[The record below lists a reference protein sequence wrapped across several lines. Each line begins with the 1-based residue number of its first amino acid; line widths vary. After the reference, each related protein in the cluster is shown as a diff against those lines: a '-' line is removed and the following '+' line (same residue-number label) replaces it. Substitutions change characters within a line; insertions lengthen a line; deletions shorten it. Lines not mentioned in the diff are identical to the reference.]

1 MKIFKYMAYALAAV
15 LALGCAKEEFEIDPD
30 QVPSASELAVKIDVD
45 QATNYVTF
53 SIENQGMVPMWLFG
67 EEKIDGK
74 ANKKYSYVGN
84 GLQLRFRDAGTHAV
98 EVKAY
103 NAHGVSVGSKVVEF
117 NLENTYRDPFDPTK
131 YKTMLAGSESKTW
144 EWNNTV
150 AGHFGCGET
159 AQTPDGWWSA
169 PVNNKEGMGLYD
181 DRMTFSAAGKFTYNP
196 GDGGTVY
203 VNTGSGYGAE
213 HNTNDGQDYQVPIE
227 TFTVDYTFENS
238 WNDAGIE
245 EVYLVLA
252 EGANLSYIP
261 HMDAL
266 ENPRYLILDQTTKK
280 VTFAHYSATANN
292 GGPIAWKYQF
302 VLEGSVAPEEPK
314 PQPGEVV
321 FDPDSDRNMWK
332 NAVTTDH
339 HFWFANNDWGA
350 IDNATVT
357 SDGGTHTFVL
367 PEGLGGQQWQG
378 QFFFQNTGIATSA
391 DKTYDFYMVIN
402 SSADHPGVTVKLCAQ
417 DDDGAIISDG
427 RYALTAFEDYVL
439 KVVAAPG
446 IDCDNLKLVFDFGG
460 GQGGSTVVVKDI
472 ILQEHVEGGASGP
485 APFDPSAADNMWNN
499 AVTTDHHFWFAN
511 NDWGAIDNATVTSDG
526 GTHTFVLPEG
536 LGGQQWQGQF
546 FFQNTGIATSADKTY
561 DFYMVINSSADHP
574 GVTVKLC
581 AQDDDGAI
589 ISDGRYAL
597 TAYEDFVLDVY
608 GAPGIDCAN
617 LKLVL
622 DFGGGQGG
630 STVVVKDIVLRESKG
645 AVIPEP
651 EPETPGFD
659 PNAGTNLWLSM
670 DVEEM
675 FYYYAPAWTQ
685 IADPETTV
693 NGNSLTVVLPE
704 ATTDQWQAQVA
715 FRTNLSSQADK
726 KYDFY
731 CVVNSNQDLPGM
743 TIKLTKTGDDN
754 SFYFADKHVITAY
767 EDYVY
772 AVIGMDGIDME
783 KISLFF
789 DFGGNPAGTEVTIK
803 DIVFR
808 ESVAGGNEGGENPG
822 TGSGPAPFDPSS
834 ADNLWNSAVTTDHH
848 FWFADNDWGAIDN
861 ATVTSDGGTHTFV
874 LPEGLGSQQWQGQFF
889 FQNTG
894 LSSSAAKTYD
904 FHMVVYSEADHPG
917 MTIKLCSQTDD
928 GAIIC
933 EARPALAAYEEYV
946 LDVYDAPGIDC
957 ENLKLVFDFGG
968 GVGGSTIVVSDIVFR
983 EHK

>member
-1 MKIFKYMAYALAAV
+1 MKIFKYMALALAAV
-15 LALGCAKEEFEIDPD
+15 LTIGCVEEQFELDPNK
-30 QVPSASELAVKIDVD
+30 VPSASDLEVKIDVD
-45 QATNYVTF
+45 QETNYVTF

-74 ANKKYSYVGN
+74 ANKKYAYTGN
-84 GLQLRFRDAGTHAV
+84 GLQLRLRDAGTHSV

-117 NLENTYRDPFDPTK
+117 TLNNTYRDPFDPSR

-181 DRMTFSAAGKFTYNP
+181 DRMTFSADGKFTYNP
-196 GDGGTVY
+196 GEGGTVY

-213 HNTNDGQDYQVPIE
+213 YNTNDGQDYQVPIDG
-227 TFTVDYTFENS
+227 FTAGYTFENN

-245 EVYLVLA
+245 EVYLVLE
-252 EGANLSYIP
+252 EGKNLSYIP

-302 VLEGSVAPEEPK
+302 ILEGSATPEPEK
-314 PQPGEVV
+314 PGTGEVV
-321 FDPDSDRNMWK
+321 FDPNSDRNLWK
-332 NAVTTDH
+332 NATMDVSFWFANNDWGQIDNPAYTVDGNKHTIVIPEGIGTQRWQGQMVFNNTGIVTSADKKYDFQLVLNSTADHSGVTIKLTQQDDDNVFFFEDAHAVTAYEEFKYQVKGVQGVNLTNAKLVLDFGGATPGATFEIKDIVLQEHIEGGASGPAPFDPSSPDNLWNSAVTTDH

-350 IDNATVT
+350 IDNATIT

-391 DKTYDFYMVIN
+391 DKTYDFHLVLN
-402 SSADHPGVTVKLCAQ
+402 SDADHAGVTVKLCAQ
-417 DDDGAIISDG
+417 DDDSAII
-427 RYALTAFEDYVL
+427 T
-439 KVVAAPG
+439 
-446 IDCDNLKLVFDFGG
+446 
-460 GQGGSTVVVKDI
+460 
-472 ILQEHVEGGASGP
+472 
-485 APFDPSAADNMWNN
+485 
-499 AVTTDHHFWFAN
+499 
-511 NDWGAIDNATVTSDG
+511 
-526 GTHTFVLPEG
+526 
-536 LGGQQWQGQF
+536 
-546 FFQNTGIATSADKTY
+546 
-561 DFYMVINSSADHP
+561 
-574 GVTVKLC
+574 
-581 AQDDDGAI
+581 
-589 ISDGRYAL
+589 DGRYAL

-630 STVVVKDIVLRESKG
+630 STVVVKDIVFRESKV
-645 AVIPEP
+645 APAPEP
-651 EPETPGFD
+651 EQPAFD

-670 DVEEM
+670 NVEEM
-675 FYYYAPAWTQ
+675 FYYYAPGWNQ
-685 IADPETTV
+685 IDNPETSV
-693 NGNSLTVVLPE
+693 NGNSLTVSLPE

-715 FRTNLSSQADK
+715 FRTDLSSQAGK
-726 KYDFY
+726 KYDFN
-731 CVVNSNQDLPGM
+731 CVVQSNNDLPGM

-754 SFYFADKHVITAY
+754 TFYFADKHVIKAY

-772 AVIGMDGIDME
+772 VVDGMDGIDME

-808 ESVAGGNEGGENPG
+808 EHVESGNAGG
-822 TGSGPAPFDPSS
+822 GSGDTVIDPNSPDNMWLSMSVEEMFYYYAPGWNQI
-834 ADNLWNSAVTTDHH
+834 DNPETEVNGNSLTVTLPEATTD
-848 FWFADNDWGAIDN
+848 
-861 ATVTSDGGTHTFV
+861 
-874 LPEGLGSQQWQGQFF
+874 QWQAQVAFRT
-889 FQNTG
+889 N
-894 LSSSAAKTYD
+894 LSSQAGKKYD
-904 FHMVVYSEADHPG
+904 FYCVVQSNNDLPG
-917 MTIKLCSQTDD
+917 MTIKLTKTGDD
-928 GAIIC
+928 NSFYFADKHVI
-933 EARPALAAYEEYV
+933 AAYEDYV
-946 LDVYDAPGIDC
+946 YQVVGMDGIDM
-957 ENLKLVFDFGG
+957 EKISLFFDFGG
-968 GVGGSTIVVSDIVFR
+968 NPAGTEVTIKDIYFA